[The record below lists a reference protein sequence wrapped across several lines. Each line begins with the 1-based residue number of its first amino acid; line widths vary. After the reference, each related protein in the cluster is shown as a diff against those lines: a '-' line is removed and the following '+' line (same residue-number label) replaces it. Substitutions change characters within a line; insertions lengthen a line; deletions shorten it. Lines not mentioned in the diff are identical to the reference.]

1 MNGPRPP
8 ISIVLADDHPVVLQ
22 GMASILRSQPDINVV
37 ALCEDGIAAAKA
49 IRLFVPDIAVLDISM
64 PGLNGLDVLSGI
76 TSDGLATK
84 VIFLSATA
92 TDGQILTAII
102 TRGAKGIMLKDIA
115 PESLANCVRQVAKGR
130 QWFPADVVDAA
141 MEREMGRRVQSKQ
154 LVQTLTPRERQV
166 VVSLCEGKSNKM
178 IARQLNLTEGT
189 VKVHLSNIYNKL
201 GVANRTA
208 LTALTIVHRDQLDPG
223 ISDVFDTDLKAPDAS
238 MGTSD
243 PISE

>member
-64 PGLNGLDVLSGI
+64 PGLNGLDVLSSI

-92 TDGQILTAII
+92 TDGQILTAI

-166 VVSLCEGKSNKM
+166 VVSLCEGNSNKM

-223 ISDVFDTDLKAPDAS
+223 VSDVFDMDWNAPDAS

>member
-1 MNGPRPP
+1 M
-8 ISIVLADDHPVVLQ
+8 
-22 GMASILRSQPDINVV
+22 V
-37 ALCEDGIAAAKA
+37 ALCEDGIAAAEA
-49 IRLFVPDIAVLDISM
+49 IRQFVPDIAVLDISM
-64 PGLNGLDVLSGI
+64 PGLNGLDVLSRI

-92 TDGQILTAII
+92 TDAQILTAI

-115 PESLANCVRQVAKGR
+115 PESLADCVRQVDSGG

-166 VVSLCEGKSNKM
+166 VVSLCEGNSNKM

-223 ISDVFDTDLKAPDAS
+223 ISDGFDPDWKAPDAS
-238 MGTSD
+238 IGASD
-243 PISE
+243 PIQNK

>member
-1 MNGPRPP
+1 MNSLRPT
-8 ISIVLADDHPVVLQ
+8 ISIVLADDHPVVLH
-22 GMASILRSQPDINVV
+22 GVAGILRAQPDINVV
-37 ALCEDGIAAAKA
+37 ALCGDGIAAAEA
-49 IRLFVPDIAVLDISM
+49 IRRFVPDIAVLDISM
-64 PGLNGLDVLSGI
+64 PGLNGLDVLSRI

-92 TDGQILTAII
+92 TDAQILTAI

-115 PESLANCVRQVAKGR
+115 PESLADCV
-130 QWFPADVVDAA
+130 
-141 MEREMGRRVQSKQ
+141 
-154 LVQTLTPRERQV
+154 RQV
-166 VVSLCEGKSNKM
+166 VVSLCEGNSNKM

-223 ISDVFDTDLKAPDAS
+223 ISDVFDPDWKAPDAS

-243 PISE
+243 PIQNK

>member
-22 GMASILRSQPDINVV
+22 GMASILRAQSDINVV

-49 IRLFVPDIAVLDISM
+49 IRQFVPDIAVLDISM
-64 PGLNGLDVLSGI
+64 PGLNGLDVLSSI

-92 TDGQILTAII
+92 TDGQILTAI

-166 VVSLCEGKSNKM
+166 VVSLCEGNSNKM

-223 ISDVFDTDLKAPDAS
+223 VSDIVDMDWKGA
-238 MGTSD
+238 
-243 PISE
+243 

>member
-1 MNGPRPP
+1 MNSPQP
-8 ISIVLADDHPVVLQ
+8 ISIVLADDHPVVLH
-22 GMASILRSQPDINVV
+22 GMASILRAQSDINVV
-37 ALCEDGIAAAKA
+37 ALCGDGIAAAKA

-64 PGLNGLDVLSGI
+64 PGLNGLSSI

-92 TDGQILTAII
+92 TDGQILTAI

-115 PESLANCVRQVAKGR
+115 PESLADCVRQVAKGR

-166 VVSLCEGKSNKM
+166 VVSLCKGNSNKM

-223 ISDVFDTDLKAPDAS
+223 ISDVFDTDWKAPDAS
-238 MGTSD
+238 VGTSD

>member
-141 MEREMGRRVQSKQ
+141 MEREMGHRVQSKQ

-166 VVSLCEGKSNKM
+166 VVSLCEGNSNKM

-223 ISDVFDTDLKAPDAS
+223 VSDIVDMDWNAPDAS

>member
-1 MNGPRPP
+1 MNSPRPA
-8 ISIVLADDHPVVLQ
+8 ISIVLADDHPVVLH
-22 GMASILRSQPDINVV
+22 GIASILRSQPDINVV
-37 ALCEDGIAAAKA
+37 ALCGDGIAAAKS
-49 IRLFVPDIAVLDISM
+49 IRTLVPAIAVLDISM

-76 TSDGLATK
+76 TSEGLSTK
-84 VIFLSATA
+84 VIFLTAVA
-92 TDGQILTAII
+92 TDSQILTAI

-115 PESLANCVRQVAKGR
+115 PESLADCVRQVASGR

-141 MEREMGRRVQSKQ
+141 MEREIGRRVQSKQ

-166 VVSLCEGKSNKM
+166 VVSLCEGNSNKR

-223 ISDVFDTDLKAPDAS
+223 ISDALDTDWKAPDAS
-238 MGTSD
+238 IGASD

>member
-1 MNGPRPP
+1 MNSPRRP
-8 ISIVLADDHPVVLQ
+8 ISIVLADDHPVVLH
-22 GMASILRSQPDINVV
+22 GMAGILRAQPDINVV
-37 ALCEDGIAAAKA
+37 ALCGDGIAAAEA
-49 IRLFVPDIAVLDISM
+49 IRRFVPDIAVLDISM
-64 PGLNGLDVLSGI
+64 PGLNGLDVPGI

-92 TDGQILTAII
+92 TDAQILTAI

-115 PESLANCVRQVAKGR
+115 PESLADCVRQVVSGG

-166 VVSLCEGKSNKM
+166 VVSLCEGNSNKM
-178 IARQLNLTEGT
+178 IARRLNLTEGT

-208 LTALTIVHRDQLDPG
+208 LTALTVVHRDQLDPG
-223 ISDVFDTDLKAPDAS
+223 NNDVFDPDWKAPDAS

>member
-1 MNGPRPP
+1 
-8 ISIVLADDHPVVLQ
+8 
-22 GMASILRSQPDINVV
+22 
-37 ALCEDGIAAAKA
+37 
-49 IRLFVPDIAVLDISM
+49 
-64 PGLNGLDVLSGI
+64 
-76 TSDGLATK
+76 
-84 VIFLSATA
+84 
-92 TDGQILTAII
+92 
-102 TRGAKGIMLKDIA
+102 MLKDIA
-115 PESLANCVRQVAKGR
+115 PESLADCVRQVASGR

-166 VVSLCEGKSNKM
+166 VVSLCEGNSNKM

-223 ISDVFDTDLKAPDAS
+223 IGDVFDPDWKAPDAS
-238 MGTSD
+238 VGRSD